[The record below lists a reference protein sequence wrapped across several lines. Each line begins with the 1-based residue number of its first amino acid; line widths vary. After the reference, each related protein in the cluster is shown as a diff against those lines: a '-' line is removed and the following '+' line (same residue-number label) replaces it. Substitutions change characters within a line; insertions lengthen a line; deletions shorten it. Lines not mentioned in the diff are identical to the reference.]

1 MNISQEATGDLTAT
15 IKIELVK
22 EDYEPQTNKVLKD
35 YQRQASMPG
44 FRPGKVPMGMINKM
58 YGKAVLADEV
68 NKIISENLQKHLTE
82 EKIQTLG
89 HPLPNEDKQE
99 MIDFDS
105 QDSFDFYF
113 DIALQ
118 PEINIEIND
127 ELKMDYFKIKVDEDS
142 INKYIEDLRKKN
154 GKPTMPEKSAE
165 GDVLKGKIIE
175 LDDAGKPKEGGIENE
190 ASIGVDSIKVK
201 TVQKKFIGVVIG
213 DKIIFNPLKAT
224 KDAAE
229 TAYMLGVDKAAAE
242 GIEGDFEFTVESIT
256 RFEPAEV
263 NEEFYA
269 SVFPN
274 EKFEDDA
281 AFRERLGKE
290 LEVSFAN
297 ESDRLFMRKTADMLI
312 DEAGIVLPDEFMK
325 RWLKESGEAEV
336 KQDDIDQHYG
346 EYARALKWQLIESKI
361 VADNKLQ
368 VTPDDVRAQIMSYFQ
383 APGEVDEEMQKRLDE
398 IADNIMQNEEEVKR
412 IYDQLLDTRMRDL
425 LKSTIKLKNKE
436 VSYDEFIKLA
446 SETK

>member
-15 IKIELVK
+15 IKIELIK
-22 EDYEPQTNKVLKD
+22 EDYEAQTSKVLKD
-35 YQRQASMPG
+35 YQRQAKMPG

-68 NKIISENLQKHLTE
+68 NKIISENLHNYLTE
-82 EKIQTLG
+82 NNIKTLG

-105 QDSFDFYF
+105 QDTFDFYF
-113 DIALQ
+113 DIAIQ
-118 PEINIEIND
+118 PEVNVEIND
-127 ELKMDYFKIKVDEDS
+127 QLKMDYYKIKVDDDS
-142 INKYIEDLRKKN
+142 ISKYIEDLRKKN
-154 GKPTMPEKSAE
+154 GKPSMPVKSEE
-165 GDVLKGKIIE
+165 GDVLKGKILE
-175 LDDAGKPKEGGIENE
+175 LGETGKAKEGGIENE
-190 ASIGVDSIKVK
+190 TTIGIEFIKSK
-201 TVQKKFIGVVIG
+201 TVQKKFIGVAVG

-229 TAYMLGVDKAAAE
+229 TAYMLGIDKALAE

-256 RFEPAEV
+256 RFEPAEI

-274 EKFEDDA
+274 QKFEDDA
-281 AFRERLGKE
+281 AFRQRLGQE
-290 LEVSFAN
+290 LEHSFAN
-297 ESDRLFMRKTADMLI
+297 ESDRLFMRKTADKLI
-312 DEAGIVLPDEFMK
+312 DESGLVLPDDFMK

-336 KQDDIDQHYG
+336 KQEDIDLHYG

-361 VADNKLQ
+361 VTDNNIQ
-368 VTPDDVRAQIMSYFQ
+368 VKPDDVRAQILSYFQ
-383 APGEVDEEMQKRLDE
+383 TPGEIDEEMQKRLNE
-398 IADNIMQNEEEVKR
+398 IADNIMQNQEETKR

-425 LKSTIKLKNKE
+425 LKSSIKLKNID

-446 SETK
+446 SETN